1 MENKVTPAQKAD
13 KPKKTTAPRAA
24 KGLEVVVK
32 SVDGAQK
39 GSQSLPEALFNVSV
53 SDRLLAQ
60 YVRVYLTNQRQGTRK
75 VKSRGE
81 VALSTR
87 KIYRQKGTG
96 RARHGAKSAPIFVG
110 GGVAFGPQQKEYC
123 LKLNKKQKVKA
134 LLGSLSHAV
143 KNGTLF
149 VLDGADSISKT
160 NELAKIVSTVFEKNS
175 KRAVLVYSSSK
186 EKGLYTAAKNLDGVL
201 AVDARI
207 LNAYEVLKA
216 NSIAFT
222 QEAINDFISFRS
234 KN

>member
-1 MENKVTPAQKAD
+1 MADKVTPAQSVD
-13 KPKKTTAPRAA
+13 KPKKTATPRAQ
-24 KGLEVVVK
+24 KELEVVVK
-32 SVDGAQK
+32 SVDGTQK
-39 GSQSLPEALFNVSV
+39 GSQSLPEALFNVAA

-81 VALSTR
+81 IASSTR

-110 GGVAFGPQQKEYC
+110 GGVAFGPQQKEYS

-143 KNGTLF
+143 KGGTLF
-149 VLDGADSISKT
+149 ILDGADSVAKT
-160 NELAKIVSTVFEKNS
+160 NDLSKIVSAVFEKNNRS
-175 KRAVLVYSSSK
+175 SVLVYSSSK
-186 EKGLYTAAKNLDGVL
+186 EKGLYTAAKNLDNVL

-216 NSIAFT
+216 SSIAFT

>member
-1 MENKVTPAQKAD
+1 MADKIKPAQSVD
-13 KPKKTTAPRAA
+13 KPKKVAPRVQ

-32 SVDGAQK
+32 SVDGTQK
-39 GSQSLPEALFNVSV
+39 STQSLPELLFNVAV

-81 VALSTR
+81 VSASTR

-96 RARHGAKSAPIFVG
+96 RARHGAKTAPIFVG
-110 GGVAFGPQQKEYC
+110 GGVAFGPQPKEYN

-134 LLGSLSHAV
+134 LLGSLSSAV
-143 KNGTLF
+143 KSSRLF
-149 VLDGADSISKT
+149 ILDGADSVSKT
-160 NELAKIVSTVFEKNS
+160 NELSKIVSAVFEKNNKS
-175 KRAVLVYSSSK
+175 SVLVYSSSK
-186 EKGLYTAAKNLDGVL
+186 EKGLYAAAKNLDNIL

-222 QEAINDFISFRS
+222 QAAIDDFISFRS